1 MDTTTS
7 SHTTPTTN
15 MEPNPIQNILHTTAL
30 KELPKFTGDPN
41 QKVTQFINAV
51 EHIGSFAGLNES
63 MLHSLATI
71 KLGGSVFN
79 WYNNNQA
86 HLQSWR
92 DLKQH
97 LLERFKP
104 SLSATKTR
112 LKERTQQPGESLDAY
127 YDDIIDLC
135 QQVDHNMPLHMIV
148 DYLQDGI
155 RNDLKIQVKRR
166 LKTLND
172 EPAPAIFLKIARD
185 EEELLNEIPSETQQ
199 SIISPQPYFA
209 SVTAAT
215 GKQRQSSE
223 TSLRSQIPQNTR
235 ITDYTHTLNRSR
247 ACRPRSTQLNQFSPC
262 LICQLS
268 NHRTIDCY
276 HKQPRGCYK
285 CGNHNHNIRNCPQ

>member
-1 MDTTTS
+1 
-7 SHTTPTTN
+7 
-15 MEPNPIQNILHTTAL
+15 MEPHPYQNLLNTTAL

-41 QKVTQFINAV
+41 QKVTQFLNAV

-63 MLHSLATI
+63 MLHSIAII
-71 KLGGSVFN
+71 KLGGSAFS
-79 WYNNNQA
+79 WYDNNKE

-104 SLSATKTR
+104 SLSATKMR
-112 LKERTQQPGESLDAY
+112 LKERKQQPGESLNTY

-135 QQVDHNMPLHMIV
+135 KQVDQNMPLHMIV

-155 RNDLKIQVKRR
+155 RNDLKIHVKRR

-172 EPAPAIFLKIARD
+172 EPTPATFWKIAHD
-185 EEELLNEIPSETQQ
+185 EEELLNEIPSESQQ
-199 SIISPQPYFA
+199 SIVPPHPYFA
-209 SVTAAT
+209 SVTAVT
-215 GKQRQSSE
+215 HRQPKSSE
-223 TSLRSQIPQNTR
+223 NSLHSHIPQNTHS
-235 ITDYTHTLNRSR
+235 TDYMHILNKPRTTH
-247 ACRPRSTQLNQFSPC
+247 PRSMQPNQFYPC
-262 LICQLS
+262 LICQRS

-285 CGNHNHNIRNCPQ
+285 CGNYNHNVRACPQVFQ